1 MKIISFNVRGL
12 GRGIKWGSIRRMVI
26 KETVGML
33 CLQETKKEAI
43 DKALCQALW
52 GYSEVKWELNPTI
65 NSPGGM
71 LCLWSEAT
79 FKMENKITGSG
90 FIFLQGIWHGYG
102 ERVVILNIYSPCD
115 VNMKRILWDQIKQLR
130 RASNVGHWCILGD
143 FNSIR
148 RPSERVGVSQR
159 EQGEGGIVKD
169 F

>member
-115 VNMKRILWDQIKQLR
+115 VNMKRILWDQISIENIGTDSMPVDPFTKGLVPR
-130 RASNVGHWCILGD
+130 VFHEHIAHMSVVP
-143 FNSIR
+143 NSTL
-148 RPSERVGVSQR
+148 V
-159 EQGEGGIVKD
+159 
-169 F
+169 

>member
-1 MKIISFNVRGL
+1 MNCKCEN
-12 GRGIKWGSIRRMVI
+12 WGSIRRMVT

-90 FIFLQGIWHGYG
+90 FIFLQGIWHGYEETYTTFIWSHHRKKNPTQHQFSAG
-102 ERVVILNIYSPCD
+102 
-115 VNMKRILWDQIKQLR
+115 
-130 RASNVGHWCILGD
+130 A
-143 FNSIR
+143 
-148 RPSERVGVSQR
+148 
-159 EQGEGGIVKD
+159 
-169 F
+169 